1 MGLVDAAALM
11 YHMGHGPE
19 EGAVRRF
26 MLTAALAAV
35 VGIAQASPAIAL
47 SVVEVAA
54 AAGAKDTKQAK
65 DAQPSKET
73 KVRFST
79 VMINNKE
86 VLRLGETKDLHA
98 DERAAEAQK
107 RLNMVLVPNPGEKF
121 KPVKATDVTVEAVDG
136 ATVLRLRNQNVAQ
149 VTPEDAK
156 LANMS
161 IDDLAQK
168 WAEQLRTSLKDIK
181 VAQGGK
187 LPSNL
192 ITVAKGEMTMPA
204 GGGAGG
210 TPKTQEKK
218 DKHESKDK

>member
-1 MGLVDAAALM
+1 
-11 YHMGHGPE
+11 
-19 EGAVRRF
+19 

-47 SVVEVAA
+47 SLIEVAA
-54 AAGAKDTKQAK
+54 AAGAKDTKQSK
-65 DAQPSKET
+65 DT

-79 VMINNKE
+79 VMINNQE
-86 VLRLGETKDLHA
+86 VMRLGETKELHA
-98 DERAAEAQK
+98 DERAAEVQK

-121 KPVKATDVTVEAVDG
+121 TPVKASDVTVESVDG
-136 ATVLRLRNQNVAQ
+136 ATVVRLRNQNVAQ

-156 LANMS
+156 LAGLS
-161 IDDLAQK
+161 TEDLGQK

-187 LPSNL
+187 LPANL

-210 TPKTQEKK
+210 TPQTPDKK
-218 DKHESKDK
+218 DKPETKDK